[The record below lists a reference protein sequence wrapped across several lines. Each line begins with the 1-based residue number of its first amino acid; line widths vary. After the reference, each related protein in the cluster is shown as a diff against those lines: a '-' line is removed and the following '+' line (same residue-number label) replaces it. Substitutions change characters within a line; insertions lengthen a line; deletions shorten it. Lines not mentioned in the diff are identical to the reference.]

1 MRTRIHVI
9 LGAAVVAGMV
19 PVAGTAQGLVP
30 LHRHKVGISGTVL
43 TPTGEFRNFIDWGG
57 GLSLHFVPGVD
68 TYGTVGLRVE
78 GGVQWYGHESFD
90 VWLGPRVP
98 DAFVRITTENLIFSL
113 GAGPQLTLGTGP
125 VRLYGFGTAGFS
137 YFATISSSSDT
148 DWDVSHT
155 NYDDARFA
163 LAAGGGM
170 LIQLNHS
177 RHKPVWFDIG
187 GQWTHNGRTRYLRS
201 GSIVETVD
209 GRAMIYPIYS
219 DADFW
224 TWRLGVTFGF

>member
-1 MRTRIHVI
+1 MRTQFRLVV
-9 LGAAVVAGMV
+9 GAVAAAVLLPTV
-19 PVAGTAQGLVP
+19 GTAQGLVP
-30 LHRHKVGISGTVL
+30 MHRHKAGISGTVL

-57 GLSLHFVPGVD
+57 GLSMYFVPGLD
-68 TYGTVGLRVE
+68 NYGTIGVRVE
-78 GGVQWYGHESFD
+78 GGVQWYGHESYD

-98 DAFVRITTENLIFSL
+98 NGFVRITTDNLIFTL

-137 YFATISSSSDT
+137 YFATISSTGDT

-155 NYDDARFA
+155 NYDDVRLG

-170 LIQLNHS
+170 LIQLN
-177 RHKPVWFDIG
+177 RGRKPVYFDIG

-201 GSIVETVD
+201 GSIVETAD
-209 GRAMIYPIYS
+209 GGMLVFPIYS

-224 TWRLGVTFGF
+224 TWRLGVAFGF